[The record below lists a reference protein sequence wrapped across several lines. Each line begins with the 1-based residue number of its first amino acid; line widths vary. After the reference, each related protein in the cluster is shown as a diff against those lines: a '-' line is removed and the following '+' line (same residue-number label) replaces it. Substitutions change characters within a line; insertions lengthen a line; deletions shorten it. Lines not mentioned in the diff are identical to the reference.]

1 MPVPGAFPDREG
13 PKESSR
19 ELASREG
26 LLLRLRIL
34 IVDDDEGC
42 LESVE
47 SLLELEGHSI
57 VTATRGNEALDV
69 ARRLREDRQRLDLS
83 ILDFNMPDLTGL
95 ETFQRLELEMPG
107 TPAIFISGNA
117 TAAMESMV
125 RTAGARALV
134 SKPLDAFLLRSMVR
148 EVVRKQGF
156 GGGGVN

>member
-1 MPVPGAFPDREG
+1 M
-13 PKESSR
+13 
-19 ELASREG
+19 
-26 LLLRLRIL
+26 
-34 IVDDDEGC
+34 DDDVGC

-47 SLLELEGHSI
+47 SLLEREGHSI

-69 ARRLREDRQRLDLS
+69 ARRLREGRQRLDLS

-134 SKPLDAFLLRSMVR
+134 SKPLDAFLLRNMVR
-148 EVVRKQGF
+148 EVVRDQGL
-156 GGGGVN
+156 GGSGVN